1 MRELLRESIFLFNS
15 RKRFSVLMIAL
26 SFLNLNNFII
36 MSKKMYRI
44 KIEIKI
50 FDRRKIKSMLFI
62 IEGDR
67 ELRKEL
73 IDELIF
79 DARSAI

>member
-1 MRELLRESIFLFNS
+1 
-15 RKRFSVLMIAL
+15 
-26 SFLNLNNFII
+26 
-36 MSKKMYRI
+36 MYRI